1 MRITVAAIVGLLLIA
16 GAAPGADYVADPGF
30 ETEDAWTGYVGAA
43 DPFVFDREVKHSG
56 EQAIRV
62 HNDSP
67 DDARGAMQRITVD
80 EQNIVPIEV
89 VGWSRAENVSGPRNN
104 NYGIW
109 MDIEY
114 VDDTRPGRVDDWVQ
128 LPFEVGTHGWQRVET
143 IFTPVRPIK
152 YFTIYALFRRH
163 SGTVWFDDVS
173 VRPLLS
179 TRISGGPEDFTEP
192 PEGIVPGEFAD
203 AVAAADPD
211 ETVVMVIREQLQDYH
226 LDTPAA
232 FVDGEALTFEG
243 DRALWHGRLSFDRS
257 ALIADDGP
265 TVPGLHVRSLV
276 GRWSETEL
284 AVTAVGAQGNAYR
297 VLIALPSGGSL
308 RTVRFAE
315 WEPTFDSAA
324 AHRIGDRV
332 LLMNLLEVMS
342 GRDTCRWLLPG
353 EDLLAGITIPERN
366 PATEVTLAAGEDLA
380 LHFSA
385 TGALA
390 AIETRGRELALQ
402 PGPASGGWL
411 AGEAG
416 LYVGDLFAGKL
427 LRVSGAP
434 QAGEGQVTIAGTVDE
449 LELAASATF
458 RAARGSVLVEGEV
471 RDLRGEQRAIDLVLK
486 LPVRLAGDDL
496 IWRDITTG
504 VPLADSG
511 RVEMT
516 SYPWLSVTG
525 GDWGLGLGIDGH
537 YPARQ
542 SILYDPDE
550 GLLHARIKLGI
561 IHEARPHL
569 QGRVP
574 FGFTIMPVDPAW
586 GGRDA
591 AARYHAA
598 YPDLFEARPHREGL
612 WMFGGNRVERVPNVE
627 DFSYYEGPSTLPAY
641 MRAAGVLAAP
651 YIIPNQR
658 ALTHLLRLP
667 ANYEEAM
674 ALLAST
680 DPEADGWGGRGS
692 REIIRASA
700 IVGADGQ
707 FPITIRDDIGA
718 DFKPD
723 PPIYNVVFPVNPDP
737 DLPSGADEMARI
749 RTLAEMPDVGAV
761 YTDSG
766 SAWSARYL
774 NFRADHF
781 PYADLPL
788 TYDDE
793 TGRVAIFGKSPPVEH
808 WRAMGEILHPVGKL
822 IFPNL
827 GHAMADP
834 WSWFA
839 VDICGCEQGS
849 THTQFLNYS
858 RTLAYH
864 KPVLFLGY
872 LQLRGRDTFLAER
885 EGFLNHVR
893 RCALMGIM
901 PSIAIRE
908 GYLEFYERDGDIYRL
923 YIPIIKR
930 LSAAGWEPVTHATVE
945 AENVRVER
953 FGPSEG
959 MVFFTVLNEG
969 AEAADCTLSMDL
981 PALGGAGVG
990 AVTELVTGEPLPSRS
1005 GIPLHLDA
1013 GELAVVAVELAE

>member
-1 MRITVAAIVGLLLIA
+1 MRIATIALLGLLLTA
-16 GAAPGADYVADPGF
+16 GVARAADYVPDPGF
-30 ETEDAWTGYVGAA
+30 ESEDAWGGYLQAA
-43 DPFVFDREVKHSG
+43 DAFVFDREIVHSG
-56 EQAIRV
+56 QQAIRIT
-62 HNDSP
+62 NESATDG
-67 DDARGAMQRITVD
+67 RGASQRVEVN
-80 EQNIVPIEV
+80 EQHIVPIQV

-104 NYGIW
+104 NYGVW
-109 MDIEY
+109 LDIEY
-114 VDDTRPGRVDDWVQ
+114 VDDIRPGRVDDWVH
-128 LPFEVGTHGWQRVET
+128 LPFEVGTHDWQRVET

-152 YFTIYALFRRH
+152 HFTILALFRSH
-163 SGTVWFDDVS
+163 SGTAWFDDVS
-173 VRPLLS
+173 VTPLLS
-179 TRISGGPEDFTEP
+179 TRTSGDPEDFTEP
-192 PEGIVPGEFAD
+192 PEGIVPDEFAD
-203 AVAAADPD
+203 GVAAADAD
-211 ETVVMVIREQLQDYH
+211 ETVVMVQREQLQDYH
-226 LDTPAA
+226 LDAPAGS
-232 FVDGEALTFEG
+232 VDGEALAFEG
-243 DRALWHGRLSFDRS
+243 DRAVWGGRLSFDES
-257 ALIADDGP
+257 TLVADDAP
-265 TVPGLHVRSLV
+265 TEPGLHVRPLV

-297 VLIALPSGGSL
+297 VLIALPAGRPL
-308 RTVRFAE
+308 RTVRFSE
-315 WEPTFDSAA
+315 WEPTFDTAA

-342 GRDTCRWLLPG
+342 GTDTCRWVLPG
-353 EDLLAGITIPERN
+353 EDVLAGISIPERD
-366 PATEVTLAAGEDLA
+366 PATEATLAAGGDLA

-390 AIETRGRELALQ
+390 AIDTRAQELALQ
-402 PGPASGGWL
+402 PGPVSGGWL

-427 LRVSGAP
+427 LRVAGEP
-434 QAGEGQVTIAGTVDE
+434 QAAEGQVTIAGTIDE

-458 RAARGSVLVEGEV
+458 RAVDGLVLVEGEV
-471 RDLRGEQRAIDLVLK
+471 RDMRGEQRAIDLVLK
-486 LPVRLAGDDL
+486 LPVHLADDAV

-504 VPLADSG
+504 VPVAESG
-511 RVEMT
+511 HVEMT

-525 GDWGLGLGIDGH
+525 DGWGLGLGIDGH

-561 IHEARPHL
+561 IHDAKPHL

-574 FGFTIMPVDPAW
+574 FGFAIMPVDPAW

-591 AARYHAA
+591 AARYYAA

-612 WMFGGNRVERVPNVE
+612 WMFGGNRVERVPNPE
-627 DFSYYEGPSTLPAY
+627 DFSYYEGPATLPDY
-641 MRAAGVLAAP
+641 MREAGVLAAP

-658 ALTHLLRLP
+658 ALTRLLKLP
-667 ANYEEAM
+667 ADYDEAM
-674 ALLAST
+674 ALLASE
-680 DPEADGWGGRGS
+680 DPEADGWGGTGS
-692 REIIRASA
+692 REIIRGSA
-700 IVGADGQ
+700 IVGPDGQ

-723 PPIYNVVFPVNPDP
+723 PPIYNVVFPVSPDP
-737 DLPSGADEMARI
+737 DLPSGAEEMARI
-749 RTLAEMPDVGAV
+749 RTLAEMPDVGGV

-766 SAWSARYL
+766 SAWSARFL

-808 WRAMGEILHPVGKL
+808 WHAMAEILHPVGKVV
-822 IFPNL
+822 FPNL

-839 VDICGCEQGS
+839 VDICGSEQGS
-849 THTQFLNYS
+849 THTEFLNYS
-858 RTLAYH
+858 RTLAHH

-872 LQLRGRDTFLAER
+872 LQLMGRDTFLAER
-885 EGFLNHVR
+885 EGFLDHVR

-923 YIPIIKR
+923 YIPIIKQ
-930 LSAAGWEPVTHATVE
+930 LSAAGWEPVTHATVD
-945 AENVRVER
+945 AGSVRVER
-953 FGPSEG
+953 FGPAEG
-959 MVFFTVLNEG
+959 TVHFTVLNEG
-969 AEAADCTLSMDL
+969 ADTDECTLHMDL
-981 PALGGAGVG
+981 PALGAAGMG
-990 AVTELVTGEPLPSRS
+990 AVTELVTGDQLPSRAEVA
-1005 GIPLHLDA
+1005 LQLDA
-1013 GELAVVAVELAE
+1013 GELAVVAVELGG